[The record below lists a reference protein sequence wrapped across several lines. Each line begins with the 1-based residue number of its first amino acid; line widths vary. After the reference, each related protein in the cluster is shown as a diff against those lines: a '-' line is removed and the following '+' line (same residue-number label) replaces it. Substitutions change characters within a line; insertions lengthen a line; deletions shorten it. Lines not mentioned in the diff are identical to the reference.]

1 MSMDEIDIAS
11 FAESMLN
18 ERVESGKP
26 VQFSAEQAPDAPDV
40 SDIEVPAGFAS
51 TVLSEGHWDKADIN
65 ISENIVEEVV
75 DQPAPV
81 QRQILPI
88 NEESV
93 YKKHLL
99 SEYKKKVSDLQE
111 LIDLME
117 NMGMVGSAP
126 VDAVNTTGRTGQGPM
141 RGTKR
146 KKKKK
151 SSSGRLTRSYR

>member
-1 MSMDEIDIAS
+1 MSMDEMDIAS

-40 SDIEVPAGFAS
+40 SDIKVPAGFAS

-75 DQPAPV
+75 EQPSPV

-117 NMGMVGSAP
+117 NMGMVG
-126 VDAVNTTGRTGQGPM
+126 AVNTTGRMGQGRM
-141 RGTKR
+141 G
-146 KKKKK
+146 
-151 SSSGRLTRSYR
+151 S

>member
-1 MSMDEIDIAS
+1 MSMDEMDIAS

-117 NMGMVGSAP
+117 NMGMVG
-126 VDAVNTTGRTGQGPM
+126 AVNTTGRMGQGPM
-141 RGTKR
+141 GGTIKK

-151 SSSGRLTRSYR
+151 SSGRVTRSYR